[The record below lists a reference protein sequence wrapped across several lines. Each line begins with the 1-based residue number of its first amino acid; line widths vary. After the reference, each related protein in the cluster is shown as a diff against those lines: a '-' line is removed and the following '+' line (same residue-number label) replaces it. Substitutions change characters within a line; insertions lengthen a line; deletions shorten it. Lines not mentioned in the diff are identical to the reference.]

1 MRELEPWIGVDLDG
15 TLALWTKWVRWDDIG
30 DPIPRMVE
38 RVKRWLAE
46 GKVVK
51 VFTAR
56 VAFDMDTCGLTGEM
70 FTREEMQAV
79 IRRWS
84 RIYIG
89 TPLESTAIKDFAMIE
104 LWDDK
109 AIGVV
114 ANTGLTVADEYEAEI
129 EALKGKPDTPPPG
142 EESDDQ
148 GSRKSSNGIHNES

>member
-1 MRELEPWIGVDLDG
+1 MPVARTIAPWIGVDLDG
-15 TLALWTKWVRWDDIG
+15 TLAVWTKWVRWDRIG
-30 DPIPRMVE
+30 DPIPRMVV

-56 VAFDMDTCGLTGEM
+56 VAFDMDTCGVTGEM
-70 FTREEMQAV
+70 FTREEMQAA
-79 IRRWS
+79 IRRWT

-109 AIGVV
+109 SIGVI
-114 ANTGLTVADEYEAEI
+114 ANTGLTVADEYEAQI
-129 EALKGKPDTPPPG
+129 EALKGKPDV
-142 EESDDQ
+142 EREDERDNQ
-148 GSRKSSNGIHNES
+148 DAVEQA